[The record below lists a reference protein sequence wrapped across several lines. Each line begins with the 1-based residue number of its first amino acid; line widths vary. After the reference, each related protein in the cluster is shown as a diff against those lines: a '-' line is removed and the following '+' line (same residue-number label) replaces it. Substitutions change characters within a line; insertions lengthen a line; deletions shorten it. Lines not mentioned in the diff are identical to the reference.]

1 MFFLEFQIYSI
12 FGKSGSSCKH
22 IAACWPCR
30 IRNRNTSGRYLV
42 IIEFT
47 HFASFYAF
55 NTNNDDCKNKE
66 VIQGVKVRVC
76 IDME

>member
-1 MFFLEFQIYSI
+1 MVNFKKLNGESN
-12 FGKSGSSCKH
+12 SVCRH
-22 IAACWPCR
+22 IAAYKPYR
-30 IRNRNTSGRYLV
+30 MRNRNTSGRYLV

-47 HFASFYAF
+47 HFASFYVF
-55 NTNNDDCKNKE
+55 NTTEDDFKNKE